1 VPTTGGEGRRTVR
14 RLGGTAYGRRFE
26 LTIPAW
32 FHDAVTARL
41 VGTRWDLADGD
52 PEATWR
58 LRHRP
63 GAGWQAMR
71 DGRPLSGAEGPDGAV
86 ERLVADIERWIA
98 MTSTDVVFLHA
109 GVVSRRGRALVLP
122 GSRLAG
128 RTTLVAALV
137 RSGAGYLSDLYAVL
151 DEDGRVHPYPRPL
164 PLGRPATPGPYG
176 GPHALATG
184 PPPDAPPIDIGMV
197 ARLAYHP
204 GGWRAEP
211 LTRGQ
216 ATLALIDAAVTG
228 EARTAEV
235 AAVAT
240 AAVRGAV
247 AMAGTRGDAG
257 TAARRLLDLMDA
269 AFPASGH
276 GAGHTAG
283 PAIGPGIGPAMG
295 PAMGPPAGP
304 EVRPEMRHEARTAS
318 HSSSRIEWTTESRQ
332 APRTKT

>member
-1 VPTTGGEGRRTVR
+1 VATTGGEGRRTVR
-14 RLGGTAYGRRFE
+14 RLGGTSYGRRFE
-26 LTIPAW
+26 LTIPVW

-41 VGTRWDLADGD
+41 VGTRWDLTDGE

-63 GAGWQAMR
+63 GAGWQSMR
-71 DGRPLSGAEGPDGAV
+71 DGRPLSRAEGPEDAI
-86 ERLVADIERWIA
+86 ERLVTDIELWIA

-109 GVVSRRGRALVLP
+109 GVLSRRGRALVVP
-122 GSRLAG
+122 GHRLAG

-137 RSGAGYLSDLYAVL
+137 RAGAGYLSDLYAVL
-151 DEDGRVHPYPRPL
+151 DADGRVHAYPRPF
-164 PLGRPATPGPYG
+164 PLGRPTTPGLYG
-176 GPHALATG
+176 GPHALAAG
-184 PPPDAPPIDIGMV
+184 PPPDAPPVDVGMV

-204 GGWRAEP
+204 DGWRAEP

-216 ATLALIDAAVTG
+216 ATLALIDAAVAG

-240 AAVRGAV
+240 AAVRDAV
-247 AMAGTRGDAG
+247 ALAGTRGDAG

-276 GAGHTAG
+276 RSGQVSGHGG
-283 PAIGPGIGPAMG
+283 PSLGPRADPSA
-295 PAMGPPAGP
+295 APPAGP
-304 EVRPEMRHEARTAS
+304 EPGQEARRAS